1 MVEMARLFKIDR
13 SQMVK
18 LPKAFQFVGENE
30 VSISRAGNRVALEA
44 RPSAWSEGFARLA
57 GSATEFPYPEDPRA
71 VTRNEDLRL
80 ERDRD

>member
-1 MVEMARLFKIDR
+1 MVEMARLVMIGR

-18 LPKAFQFVGENE
+18 LPKAFQFAGEDE
-30 VSISRAGNRVALEA
+30 VSISRERNRVVLEA

-57 GSATEFPYPEDPRA
+57 GSAAEFPYPEDLRA

-80 ERDRD
+80 ERGRD